1 MKIKEGAYGGMILTG
16 VENVPEDI
24 EKNLNVIQKF
34 IQELPQ
40 KTWDVGVRVLFAV
53 ICLIVGLQIIKL
65 LRKFVKKSLQRA
77 NADLGVIQFI
87 DSFVKMGL
95 YVVLG
100 FMIASNFGLDAAS
113 IVAVVGSAGVAIGL
127 ALQGSL
133 SNLAGGVLI
142 LILKPFRV
150 GDYIVEDS
158 KGNQGTV
165 TEISM
170 FYTKLTTADGKIIIL
185 PNGTLANNSL
195 TNVSAAK
202 NRRLDVTVGIS
213 YNADIALAK
222 KILLDIMTQDEAS
235 LKDQEIVAFVD
246 ALGSSE
252 VVIGGRCYV
261 ANDDYFPMK
270 WRVLEKVK
278 LAYDESG
285 IEIPFAQMDV
295 HVTSGDAVNSK

>member
-1 MKIKEGAYGGMILTG
+1 MILTG
-16 VENVPEDI
+16 AENVPEDI
-24 EKNLNVIQKF
+24 EKNLNVIQRF
-34 IQELPQ
+34 LQELPQ
-40 KTWDVGVRVLFAV
+40 KTWDVGIRVVFAAVCLF
-53 ICLIVGLQIIKL
+53 IGLQIIKL
-65 LRKFVKKSLQRA
+65 LRKIVKKSLQRA

-87 DSFVKMGL
+87 DSFIKMGL

-150 GDYIVEDS
+150 GDYIVEDN

-202 NRRLDVTVGIS
+202 NRRLDVSVGIS
-213 YNADIALAK
+213 YQADITLAK
-222 KILLDIMTQDEAS
+222 QILLDIMKEDDAS
-235 LKDQEIVAFVD
+235 LKDQEIVTFVD

-261 ANDDYFPMK
+261 ANEDYFPMK
-270 WRVLEKVK
+270 WRVLEKLK
-278 LAYDESG
+278 LAYDANG
-285 IEIPFAQMDV
+285 IEIPFTQMDV
-295 HVTSGDAVNSK
+295 HVTNCGEK